1 MNIILLSGGSGKRL
15 WPLSNDIRSKQF
27 IKIFKDDSG
36 KYESMLQ
43 RVYRQIK
50 AADANAS
57 VTVATSKSQVS
68 LIHNQL
74 GKDVGI
80 SVEPSRRDTFPAIAL
95 AAAYIHEKQNI
106 DENAPIVIC
115 PVDPYV
121 ESDYF
126 SALKRLSR
134 LAENEDYRLILM
146 GINPTYPSEKYG
158 YIIPKTE
165 ETLSAVKNFKEKPD
179 KCTAEK
185 YIAEGA
191 LWNSGVF
198 ACRLKYLL
206 SKAEEL
212 IGTDSYDEIFS
223 RYKSLE
229 KISFDYAVAENEK
242 QIGVMRFSGQ
252 WLDVGTWNTLTS
264 VMSDAV
270 IGDALLNDGCEN
282 VSVLN
287 ETDLPIICMGLKD
300 MIVSASP
307 EGILVSDKEQSGY
320 IKPFVDRMD
329 RQVMF
334 AEKSWGSF
342 RVIDIGEESLTIKV
356 TLNPGNKMNYHSH
369 EYRDETW
376 IVTEGT
382 GMAILNGE
390 ERPVKPG
397 DVISMKA
404 GCRHTVCALSELKI
418 IEVQIGKII
427 SISDKKK
434 YDDIY

>member
-1 MNIILLSGGSGKRL
+1 
-15 WPLSNDIRSKQF
+15 
-27 IKIFKDDSG
+27 
-36 KYESMLQ
+36 ML
-43 RVYRQIK
+43 
-50 AADANAS
+50 
-57 VTVATSKSQVS
+57 
-68 LIHNQL
+68 H
-74 GKDVGI
+74 
-80 SVEPSRRDTFPAIAL
+80 
-95 AAAYIHEKQNI
+95 
-106 DENAPIVIC
+106 
-115 PVDPYV
+115 
-121 ESDYF
+121 
-126 SALKRLSR
+126 
-134 LAENEDYRLILM
+134 
-146 GINPTYPSEKYG
+146 
-158 YIIPKTE
+158 
-165 ETLSAVKNFKEKPD
+165 
-179 KCTAEK
+179 TA
-185 YIAEGA
+185 
-191 LWNSGVF
+191 
-198 ACRLKYLL
+198 
-206 SKAEEL
+206 
-212 IGTDSYDEIFS
+212 
-223 RYKSLE
+223 
-229 KISFDYAVAENEK
+229 
-242 QIGVMRFSGQ
+242 RFFGQ

-356 TLNPGNKMNYHSH
+356 TLNPGHKMNYHSH

-382 GMAILNGE
+382 SMAILNGE

>member
-27 IKIFKDDSG
+27 IKIFKNEDG
-36 KYESMLQ
+36 EYESMLQ

-50 AADANAS
+50 SADAGAS

-74 GKDVGI
+74 GADVGI
-80 SVEPSRRDTFPAIAL
+80 SVEPFRRDTFPAIAL
-95 AAAYIHEKQNI
+95 AAAYIHEKRKI
-106 DENAPIVIC
+106 AENEPVVIC

-121 ESDYF
+121 DSDYF
-126 SALKRLSR
+126 CALKKLSR
-134 LAENEDYRLILM
+134 LAESGERRLVLM
-146 GINPTYPSEKYG
+146 GIKPTYPSEKYG
-158 YIIPKTE
+158 YIIP
-165 ETLSAVKNFKEKPD
+165 ETDDAISAVKTFKEKPD
-179 KCTAEK
+179 KYTAEK
-185 YIAEGA
+185 YISEGA

-198 ACRLKYLL
+198 ACKLKYLL
-206 SKAEEL
+206 DKAEEL
-212 IGTDSYDEIFS
+212 IGTGSYDGLFS
-223 RYKSLE
+223 RYKTLK
-229 KISFDYAVAENEK
+229 KISFDYAVAEKER
-242 QIGVMRFSGQ
+242 QIGVMRFSGR
-252 WLDVGTWNTLTS
+252 WMDVGTWNTLTS

-270 IGDALLNDGCEN
+270 IGDAVLNDCCEN

-307 EGILVSDKEQSGY
+307 DGILVSDKEQSGY
-320 IKPFVDRMD
+320 IKPFVDGMD

-342 RVIDIGEESLTIKV
+342 RVIDIGKESLTIKV
-356 TLNPGNKMNYHSH
+356 TLNPGHKMNYHSH

-376 IVTEGT
+376 IVTEGE
-382 GMAILNGE
+382 GKAVLNGE

-404 GCRHTVCALSELKI
+404 GCRHTVSALSELKI
-418 IEVQIGKII
+418 IEVQTGKEI

-434 YDDIY
+434 YKDIF